1 MSVSFGRD
9 KHFWKIFFTCHWVR
23 SVLNFVLCEYLH
35 KYITDR
41 GGFNGTSD
49 IPLAEDAPTDPIGVY
64 GKSKLAGE
72 EIFLIKREG
81 KKDIFRISSSMAGI
95 HKEIYKRNQSK

>member
-1 MSVSFGRD
+1 MN
-9 KHFWKIFFTCHWVR
+9 
-23 SVLNFVLCEYLH
+23 LVLCEYLH

-41 GGFNGTSD
+41 GIFNGTSD

-72 EIFLIKREG
+72 EISLIK
-81 KKDIFRISSSMAGI
+81 I
-95 HKEIYKRNQSK
+95 